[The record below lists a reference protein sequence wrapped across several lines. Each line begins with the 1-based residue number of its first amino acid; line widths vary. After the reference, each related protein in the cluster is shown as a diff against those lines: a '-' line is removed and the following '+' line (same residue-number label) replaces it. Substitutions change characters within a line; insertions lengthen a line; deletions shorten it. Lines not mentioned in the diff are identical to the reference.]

1 MNTCCL
7 VKLHNLFNKRFQI
20 KLVIVRGTDLGIE
33 TEIIDHLLHGRN
45 LIDDRLCRALEDLL
59 VTTLEFGA
67 DFHLDTLCGQLNRRQ
82 RILDFMGQTARYLAP
97 RFGSLCGHK
106 RGHIIKN
113 NQISLSVTNRKACS
127 SRKEILFRYRVLWT
141 LILALKR
148 DIVAFICLR
157 HKFFDDLRGKPRN
170 RLCKFRPQT
179 ISQRNT

>member
-97 RFGSLCGHK
+97 RFRFAVRTQARSHHQK
-106 RGHIIKN
+106 QSNIP
-113 NQISLSVTNRKACS
+113 
-127 SRKEILFRYRVLWT
+127 E
-141 LILALKR
+141 
-148 DIVAFICLR
+148 R
-157 HKFFDDLRGKPRN
+157 HQSEGV
-170 RLCKFRPQT
+170 
-179 ISQRNT
+179 

>member
-82 RILDFMGQTARYLAP
+82 RILDFMGQTARYLA
-97 RFGSLCGHK
+97 HA
-106 RGHIIKN
+106 
-113 NQISLSVTNRKACS
+113 SVRCADTSAVTS
-127 SRKEILFRYRVLWT
+127 SKQSNIPE
-141 LILALKR
+141 
-148 DIVAFICLR
+148 R
-157 HKFFDDLRGKPRN
+157 HQSEGV
-170 RLCKFRPQT
+170 
-179 ISQRNT
+179 